1 MDLFI
6 FSEGDPSLYEANYR
20 SLKHIIETALDSRK
34 VCKAEPCTNNGI
46 VQCEALITRSCMGF
60 LLIISI
66 FYLSPIRSSK
76 VCRITPD
83 KGLWALCCIF
93 VWRNLR
99 EKGKAT
105 LSQHLGLLYCVSWT
119 SWIIVNEVIRS
130 SKEKISFGQLQYV
143 VCVVLVEVPAIAE
156 RVRWFTVNNWYAPE

>member
-93 VWRNLR
+93 VCLTEFKRERKGYIIAAFGTFILCKLNLMNNC
-99 EKGKAT
+99 KWGHK
-105 LSQHLGLLYCVSWT
+105 
-119 SWIIVNEVIRS
+119 VI
-130 SKEKISFGQLQYV
+130 
-143 VCVVLVEVPAIAE
+143 
-156 RVRWFTVNNWYAPE
+156 